1 MSRKRMLGHKIRRLR
16 RDHSLTQA
24 QLAQRLAISTSYLN
38 LIESN
43 QRAVTVEI
51 LLKIGAIF
59 DVDLATFAEDEGER
73 LISGLTEVFG
83 DPLFAQANRSSNALS
98 RQDLV
103 DLSMQSPAAA
113 EAVITL
119 YRSYA
124 ESRETLR
131 LLAER
136 EAVPDGPIR
145 TSSPFDE
152 INEWAQARDHYFA
165 DLEAAAEEI
174 WQAGELEDGDTLR
187 GLTRYIE
194 QELGLR
200 VKVMPVDVMGT
211 VRRRHDRHGRRIL
224 LSEML
229 PVSSRMFQLAG
240 QVALLRYRPLLD
252 EMVARTGLTSP
263 DTARLG
269 RIFFAN
275 YLAGAVMMPYDRF
288 WRSATALRYDIEL
301 LQSRFGASFEQ
312 VCVRLTTLQ
321 RPGAK
326 GVPFIL
332 IRGDKAGNVSK
343 RLGGAHTAF
352 ARQGG
357 ACPRWNLYD
366 AFRAPGRILVQVSEM
381 PDGMRWFSVARLI
394 TKPGVGYRTPGRSF
408 ALALACDVSHAAG
421 IVYADGIDFRSDDA
435 AVPIGL
441 HCRLCERLDCDQ
453 RAFPPLNHRI
463 IVDENL
469 RGPNTYL
476 FEALGN

>member
-1 MSRKRMLGHKIRRLR
+1 MLGHKIRRLR
-16 RDHSLTQA
+16 RDRSLTQA
-24 QLAQRLAISTSYLN
+24 QLAQQLAISTSYLN

-51 LLKIGAIF
+51 LLKIGAVF
-59 DVDLATFAEDEGER
+59 DVDISTFAEDEGER
-73 LISGLTEVFG
+73 LLSGLNEVFG
-83 DPLFAQANRSSNALS
+83 DPLFSQPGRAGSTLS
-98 RQDLV
+98 RQDLL
-103 DLSMQSPAAA
+103 DLSTQSPAAA
-113 EAVITL
+113 EAVIVL

-124 ESRETLR
+124 ETRETLR

-136 EAVPDGPIR
+136 EAVPDGSAG
-145 TSSPFDE
+145 TASPFDA
-152 INEWAQARDHYFA
+152 INEWAQAREHHFA
-165 DLEAAAEEI
+165 ELEAAAEEI
-174 WQAGELEDGDTLR
+174 WQAGEIEDGDTLR
-187 GLTRYIE
+187 GLTRYVE
-194 QELGLR
+194 QQLGLK
-200 VKVMPVDVMGT
+200 VKVMPVEVMGT

-229 PVSSRMFQLAG
+229 PVPSRIFQLAV
-240 QVALLRYRPLLD
+240 QIALLRYRTLLD
-252 EMVARTGLTSP
+252 EMVGRTGLSGP
-263 DTARLG
+263 DALRLG

-275 YLAGAVMMPYDRF
+275 YLAGAVMMPYERF

-301 LQSRFGASFEQ
+301 LQSRFCASFEQ

-326 GVPFIL
+326 GIPFVL

-381 PDGMRWFSVARLI
+381 PDGARWFSIARLV
-394 TKPGVGYRTPGRSF
+394 TKPGVGYRTPGKSF
-408 ALALACDVSHAAG
+408 ALALACDVAHAAG

-441 HCRLCERLDCDQ
+441 HCRLCERPDCDQ
-453 RAFPPLNHRI
+453 RAYPPLNHRI

-469 RGPNTYL
+469 RGPNTYV
-476 FEALGN
+476 FEAVGN

>member
-1 MSRKRMLGHKIRRLR
+1 MLGHKIRRLR
-16 RDHSLTQA
+16 RDRALTQA
-24 QLAQRLAISTSYLN
+24 QLAQQLAISTSYLN

-59 DVDLATFAEDEGER
+59 DVDLSSFAEDEGER
-73 LISGLTEVFG
+73 LLSGLTEVFG
-83 DPLFAQANRSSNALS
+83 DPLFTQAGRAGSALA

-103 DLSMQSPAAA
+103 DLATQAPAAA
-113 EAVITL
+113 EAVIAL

-124 ESRETLR
+124 EASETLR
-131 LLAER
+131 LLSEQD
-136 EAVPDGPIR
+136 VKPDGPMR
-145 TSSPFDE
+145 AHSPFDE
-152 INEWAQARDHYFA
+152 ITDWAQGREHHFA
-165 DLEAAAEEI
+165 ELEEAADEI
-174 WQAGELEDGDTLR
+174 WEVGEIEDGDPLR
-187 GLTRYIE
+187 GLTRYVE
-194 QELGLR
+194 QQLGLK
-200 VKVMPVDVMGT
+200 VKVMPVEVMGT
-211 VRRRHDRHGRRIL
+211 VRRRHDRHSRRIL

-229 PVSSRMFQLAG
+229 PVPSRIFQLAV
-240 QVALLRYRPLLD
+240 QIALLRYRPLLD
-252 EMVARTGLTSP
+252 AMVARTGLTGP

-301 LQSRFGASFEQ
+301 LQSRFCASFEQ

-326 GVPFIL
+326 GVPFVL

-366 AFRAPGRILVQVSEM
+366 AFRAPGKILVQVSEM
-381 PDGMRWFSVARLI
+381 PDGMRWFSIARLV
-394 TKPGVGYRTPGRSF
+394 TKPGVGFRTPGKSF
-408 ALALACDVSHAAG
+408 ALALACDVAHAASL
-421 IVYADGIDFRSDDA
+421 VYADGINFRSDDA

-453 RAFPPLNHRI
+453 RAFPPINHRI

-476 FEALGN
+476 FEALGQ